1 MTDRGLRQLQRTAE
15 TLEDYRALLVARM
28 RAGDS
33 EARVRLEL
41 AAYMGDQPSRS
52 AAPPRISFCH
62 STKPCSCGWHL
73 HQDGGEC
80 TSASYWTCGDR
91 DLRAWVRRILPFTT
105 QLPHVRGR
113 GEKDCLGPYR
123 RPDRYPCSNSSLGDC
138 MLCDGTGRVPY
149 SVSATHY
156 AFCLVAATAAQKALS
171 GWAKGKWRH
180 WQRWNLTRIP
190 ESKRAAKREKFHA
203 TDPSLQ
209 HSRKILRAG
218 WAWIETPCEE
228 HAANLLKIRRPPDP
242 FISYF
247 MALVA
252 ADMDLTGAVE
262 TVVGSSRTYCKTDVL
277 RRSIRS
283 CVVRWALT
291 GVAPVPAEQ
300 VTE

>member
-1 MTDRGLRQLQRTAE
+1 MCGGAGRRTAW
-15 TLEDYRALLVARM
+15 ALIVARIAI
-28 RAGDS
+28 RAATRPLGIACCVT
-33 EARVRLEL
+33 ARDVSPT
-41 AAYMGDQPSRS
+41 A
-52 AAPPRISFCH
+52 C
-62 STKPCSCGWHL
+62 
-73 HQDGGEC
+73 
-80 TSASYWTCGDR
+80 
-91 DLRAWVRRILPFTT
+91 
-105 QLPHVRGR
+105 
-113 GEKDCLGPYR
+113 R
-123 RPDRYPCSNSSLGDC
+123 RPTMLSAWLRPPLPRRPSL
-138 MLCDGTGRVPY
+138 
-149 SVSATHY
+149 
-156 AFCLVAATAAQKALS
+156 
-171 GWAKGKWRH
+171 KGKWRH